1 MGFVV
6 ESGVL
11 KKYIEEPGVTFV
23 EIPEGV
29 TSIDEDA
36 FADCETVSSVVFPS
50 TFKNVS
56 SLDRLN
62 SLKNL
67 EQLREFLVDD
77 QNPYYTSVEGILYNK
92 DMTALLSCPMNVD
105 LSKLEIPDSVEYIR
119 YDAFYGCHTLRE
131 VIIPESVERIGF
143 GAFLYCKH
151 LRSVRLPSYI
161 CLNDDTF
168 WGCTELE
175 ELINSENLVG
185 IYPNALEGCDSL
197 KKLRLGE
204 PASYFYFSLS
214 FGCRNL
220 EEIEVDPSNPD
231 FSSEDGVLY
240 NKDKTV
246 LCFCPYGKRGELVLP
261 ESVVQIGGDTY
272 AGICDCQELTSIRLP
287 AGLKRINAYTFKYC
301 PGLEPISLPDGVE
314 VMGSCRR

>member
-1 MGFVV
+1 
-6 ESGVL
+6 
-11 KKYIEEPGVTFV
+11 
-23 EIPEGV
+23 
-29 TSIDEDA
+29 
-36 FADCETVSSVVFPS
+36 
-50 TFKNVS
+50 
-56 SLDRLN
+56 
-62 SLKNL
+62 
-67 EQLREFLVDD
+67 
-77 QNPYYTSVEGILYNK
+77 
-92 DMTALLSCPMNVD
+92 
-105 LSKLEIPDSVEYIR
+105 
-119 YDAFYGCHTLRE
+119 
-131 VIIPESVERIGF
+131 
-143 GAFLYCKH
+143 
-151 LRSVRLPSYI
+151 
-161 CLNDDTF
+161 
-168 WGCTELE
+168 LE

-185 IYPNALEGCDSL
+185 IYPNALDGCVSL

-287 AGLKRINAYTFKYC
+287 AGLKRINAYTFEYC

-314 VMGSCRR
+314 VMGSRRR